1 MKDFTTPGKISFIC
15 DGQFGS
21 TGKGLAASYLATL
34 NRASL
39 AVTNASANAGH
50 TWKYNGKKGVTHHLP
65 TWSVIDKAT
74 LAYICAG
81 AIVDPGLLIK
91 ELESN
96 EVDAS
101 MVLVSS
107 RAAIISEHHKH
118 AEMNENSSN
127 TKLAS
132 TRKGVGEAL
141 ASKIKREEG
150 SIAFYSK
157 MLQDSGVT
165 VCNFNITGALE
176 KGAAVVCE
184 VPQGFSLGIN
194 HGLAFPYCTSREC
207 TILQA
212 MSDMGVHPHYLG
224 NTMMVVRTYPI
235 RVGNIVNEDG
245 VVIGDSGPC
254 YPDQNET
261 TFEALGVEP
270 ELTTVTKRVRRIF
283 TWSKKQYELACSIN
297 RPNCTMLT
305 FCDYITDGAYLL
317 DILDHADS
325 IGFPVTHISFG
336 GDVMDVVDIREFNN
350 KHVVDIAMDVA
361 SNIRVARKCGR
372 VQQHAMVMFCKLLNN
387 EPLQ

>member
-65 TWSVIDKAT
+65 TWSVIDKST
-74 LAYICAG
+74 FSYICAG
-81 AIVDPGLLIK
+81 AIVDPELLVK
-91 ELESN
+91 EIAN
-96 EVDAS
+96 NGIDV
-101 MVLVSS
+101 MRVTVSP
-107 RAAIISEHHKH
+107 RAAIISDQHKN
-118 AEMNENSSN
+118 AEMDNNSSN

-141 ASKIKREEG
+141 ASKIKREDG
-150 SIAFYSK
+150 SIAMDSK
-157 MLQDSGVT
+157 ILYGNGIRVHNCDIVDLLDHHCS
-165 VCNFNITGALE
+165 
-176 KGAAVVCE
+176 VVCE

-194 HGLAFPYCTSREC
+194 NGLSFPYCTSREC

-235 RVGNIVNEDG
+235 RVGNIVENG
-245 VVIGDSGPC
+245 VMIGTSGPC
-254 YPDQNET
+254 YPDQVET
-261 TFEALGVEP
+261 SFEEIGVEP
-270 ELTTVTKRVRRIF
+270 ELTTVTKRVRRVF
-283 TWSKKQYELACSIN
+283 TWSVSQYRAACAVN
-297 RPNCTMLT
+297 RPTCTMLT
-305 FCDYITDGAYLL
+305 FCDYVKDPEYLFN
-317 DILDHADS
+317 ILQDS
-325 IGFPVTHISFG
+325 DDVGFPITHISFG
-336 GDVMDVVDIREFNN
+336 GDVMDVVDIREFSN
-350 KHVVDIAMDVA
+350 KHVVDISMGVA
-361 SNIRVARKCGR
+361 SMICAARKCG
-372 VQQHAMVMFCKLLNN
+372 VIQQHASILFNKLLNN